1 MLLEKSGEITPERTK
16 RWNQSESA
24 QLWKC
29 LWGSKVWCYKEQYC
43 IGTWNVRSMSQRNH
57 FSSVAQLCPTLC
69 NPIDHSTP
77 GFPVHHQLPEFT
89 QTHVHWVSDAIQ
101 FQYSL
106 FEAIIEIMLNWL
118 KDKHNNQK
126 NRTEILETDPHKRSQ
141 LTFGK
146 GTRATEWKKDS
157 LFNKW
162 CWSNWISSGN

>member
-1 MLLEKSGEITPERTK
+1 MVIAKARVSAVVNVSSLGT
-16 RWNQSESA
+16 ESYRIS
-24 QLWKC
+24 L
-29 LWGSKVWCYKEQYC
+29 KVSVDNCTHSTVHLQE
-43 IGTWNVRSMSQRNH
+43 RNH
-57 FSSVAQLCPTLC
+57 EFQFSSVTQSCPTLC
-69 NPIDHSTP
+69 DTMDYSTP

-126 NRTEILETDPHKRSQ
+126 NRTEILETDPHKHSQ